1 MCGPHRRSAPLRSRT
16 LRRIPQ
22 AVGAIATVD
31 FSGQLSMNSN

>member
-1 MCGPHRRSAPLRSRT
+1 MCGPHRRSAP